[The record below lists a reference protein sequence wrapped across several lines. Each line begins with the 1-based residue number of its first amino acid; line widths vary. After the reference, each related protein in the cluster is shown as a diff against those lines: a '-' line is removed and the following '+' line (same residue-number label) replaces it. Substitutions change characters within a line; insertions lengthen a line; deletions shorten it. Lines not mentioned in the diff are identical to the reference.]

1 MGLGALLATG
11 LADTTRTTLDNC
23 FVDLAT
29 GFVGLISG
37 FVVISATGF
46 VSITG
51 VVGAGATVLEIAF
64 GSSIWQKKNGEKKID
79 DLKFL

>member
-1 MGLGALLATG
+1 MGFGALLASDGTG

-37 FVVISATGF
+37 FDVTSATGF

-51 VVGAGATVLEIAF
+51 VVCGGASVFGTALGASVLRNNLN
-64 GSSIWQKKNGEKKID
+64 S
-79 DLKFL
+79 